1 MICGLRLSF
10 PLRLIALLGA
20 LVLASLGQ
28 GPNAP
33 TPQGPVTTFQSTTR
47 LVVLDVVVT
56 DKQGNPVR
64 NLSSEDFTILEDG
77 KQQTIATF
85 EVPDQHAPV
94 SIAGE
99 GQNASANQ
107 KADSPKIGSQPLTIL
122 VFDALDTKTVDQAYA
137 RTEINKYLVAR
148 GPTLAQPTALMALEE
163 KRLELLH
170 DYTNDAKTLERALR
184 QHKAQLPFRL
194 LRSMGEGNAYSVT
207 DRTDA
212 EQRLLDAMLALRE
225 IATANARFAG
235 RKNVVWIGPGFPGLN
250 GLEVWNE
257 AGFRDLEQSKVIST
271 EKMNL
276 LSWEQQTL
284 ELIWNARISVYTIDP
299 RGLEASPEEAIT
311 PTSGDLVFEQ
321 IAPLTGGRIIRETN
335 DIDARI
341 AKSVDEGGVYYAIA
355 YYPVNRDWNGKF
367 RRLHVVVRNA
377 ELTARTRDGYYAVP
391 NTAPTPQEMGQL
403 LSLAVLN
410 PLPCHSLEVQ
420 ARARLSG
427 REQQRVAHITVNI
440 DANQLHW
447 EIPQS
452 GKRRCEITVMT
463 AGFSP
468 RGEVVAHAVKELEI
482 AVDEK
487 KQTQLLAKGMVMN
500 LAMPLPPTAV
510 RMRIV
515 ARDSTNGN
523 MGTADLTPEGEQF
536 H

>member
-10 PLRLIALLGA
+10 PLRLIALLGTM
-20 LVLASLGQ
+20 VLACLGQ
-28 GPNAP
+28 EPSAQ
-33 TPQGPVTTFQSTTR
+33 TPQEPVTTFQSTTR

-64 NLSSEDFTILEDG
+64 NLSKDDFTILEED
-77 KQQTIATF
+77 KPQTIATF
-85 EVPDQHAPV
+85 EAPDQHAPV
-94 SIAGE
+94 NIE
-99 GQNASANQ
+99 GDVKNSLAIPDNGP
-107 KADSPKIGSQPLTIL
+107 PKIGAQPITIL

-137 RTEINKYLVAR
+137 RTEINKYLVAH

-170 DYTNDAKTLERALR
+170 DYTSDAKTLEQALR

-207 DRTDA
+207 DQTDA
-212 EQRLLDAMLALRE
+212 EQRLVDAMLALRE
-225 IATANARFAG
+225 IATANAQFAG

-250 GLEVWNE
+250 GLRVWNE
-257 AGFRDLEQSKVIST
+257 AGFRGLEQSKVVSS

-276 LSWEQQTL
+276 LNWEQQTL

-299 RGLEASPEEAIT
+299 RGLEALPEEPMT
-311 PTSGDLVFEQ
+311 PASGDLVFEQ

-335 DIDARI
+335 DVDARI

-355 YYPVNRDWNGKF
+355 YYPASRNWDGKF
-367 RRLHVVVRNA
+367 RRIHILLRNPD
-377 ELTARTRDGYYAVP
+377 LTARTRDGYYAVA
-391 NTAPTPQEMGQL
+391 TSTPTPREMNQL

-410 PLPCHSLEVQ
+410 PLSYHSLEVQ
-420 ARARLSG
+420 AQARLSG
-427 REQQRVAHITVNI
+427 KQQRIAHITVNI
-440 DANQLHW
+440 NANELHW
-447 EIPQS
+447 ETAEA
-452 GKRRCEITVMT
+452 GKRRCAITVMT
-463 AGFSP
+463 AGFSSK
-468 RGEVVAHAVKELEI
+468 GEVVAHAVKELEI
-482 AVDEK
+482 VVDEK
-487 KQTQLLAKGMVMN
+487 KQMQLLAEGMVMN